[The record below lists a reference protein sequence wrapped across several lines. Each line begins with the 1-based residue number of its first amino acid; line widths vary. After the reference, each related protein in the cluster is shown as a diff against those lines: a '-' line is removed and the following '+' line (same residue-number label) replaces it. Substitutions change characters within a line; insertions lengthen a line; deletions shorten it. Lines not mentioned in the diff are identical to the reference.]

1 MIEPMG
7 YQEKVASERRRTRA
21 RLGVVMAGMIVL
33 ALSVGYSKME
43 QRRVTDGSAIE
54 VQTDEL
60 PKADDMAA
68 GFSLADL
75 FDDQMLYRLDD
86 YSGQPIIVN
95 FWASWCAPCLEEMPA
110 LQAAYES
117 HREDGLIIL
126 GVNQTH
132 MDDLDMARG
141 FATQLALDF
150 PILRDDDGKVSDE
163 LYRVLGLPTS
173 VFISREGRVVYI
185 QIGVMTDEQ
194 IERYSRQLVLGEHV
208 GQ

>member
-1 MIEPMG
+1 MTDSTG
-7 YQEKVASERRRTRA
+7 YQEKVASELRRRRTR
-21 RLGVVMAGMIVL
+21 LGVVAAGMIVL
-33 ALSVGYSKME
+33 ALSVGYWKME
-43 QRRVTDGSAIE
+43 QRGGADGAAVEVLTD
-54 VQTDEL
+54 DL

-75 FDDQMLYRLDD
+75 FDDQIQYRLDD

-95 FWASWCAPCLEEMPA
+95 FWASWCAPCLDEMPA
-110 LQAAYES
+110 LQASYES
-117 HREDGLIIL
+117 HNEDGLIIL

-132 MDDLDMARG
+132 MDDLEMARG
-141 FATQLALDF
+141 FANQLALDF
-150 PILRDDDGKVSDE
+150 PMLRDDDGKVSDD

-173 VFISREGRVVYI
+173 VFVSREGRVEYV